1 MMEVSQ
7 IETNLLTAQE
17 VADILK
23 VKKSTVYE
31 MIKRGDLASR
41 KIGKQLRISRQEMER
56 LLGIGANV
64 AAPLAPSEEPSV
76 SLPSKGKSLVLCGQD
91 VLLDILANYMNGTPN
106 MPGILRSQAGSYNGL
121 YKLYQGSADLAT
133 VHLWDESTG
142 EYNTPFVERMIPG
155 IPVVMVRLLGR
166 MTGFYVQAGNPKGI
180 TGWEDFR
187 RNDITLVNRER
198 GSGSR
203 VLLDGKLKSL
213 GIPTASIQGYS
224 FEQPSALS
232 VASCV
237 ARGAGDV
244 GIGTKHTSNQIS
256 GIEFLPM
263 QQEWYDL
270 VFLAEHASTP
280 SMKAILNYISSD
292 DFRREVAQMKDY
304 DNSQTGRI
312 ILGKQ
317 YLSD

>member
-31 MIKRGDLASR
+31 MIKRGDLSSH

-56 LLGIGANV
+56 LLGADTNE
-64 AAPLAPSEEPSV
+64 ALPLATPEHQPV
-76 SLPSKGKSLVLCGQD
+76 SSLHKGNSLILSGQD
-91 VLLDILANYMNGTPN
+91 ILLDILANYMNGTPN

-121 YKLYQGSADLAT
+121 YQLYQGSVDLAT
-133 VHLWDESTG
+133 CHLWDESTL
-142 EYNTPFVERMIPG
+142 EYNTPFVEKMLPG
-155 IPVVMVRLLGR
+155 IPVVMIRLLGR
-166 MTGFYVQAGNPKGI
+166 MIGLYVQAGNPKGI

-187 RNDITLVNRER
+187 RSDITLVNRER

-213 GIPTASIQGYS
+213 GISGTLIQGYL
-224 FEQPSALS
+224 FEQSSSLS

-244 GIGTKHTSNQIS
+244 GIGTKHTSHQIS

-270 VFLAEHASTP
+270 VFLADRASTP
-280 SMKAILNYISSD
+280 AMRAILGYISSD
-292 DFRREVAQMKDY
+292 EFHREVAQMKDY
-304 DNSQTGRI
+304 DSSQTGRI
-312 ILGKQ
+312 ILGEQ
-317 YLSD
+317 YL